1 VNVGLRNWLA
11 ERCLEAIATERPDRS
26 LIALAAFVER
36 ADRSGAAVGLGEEAI
51 RLLGSEPKI
60 FERAGGEVRLLE
72 TLVGDLPEMRWRAP
86 RFIDA
91 VSACRRCCGA
101 PPRAVAREAGGR
113 SDGMPPSLE
122 ELAWTVCAAAAL
134 FNTGL
139 FFEVHELLEPCW
151 MRAERPLKTF
161 LQGLIQIAAGLH
173 HEQNGN
179 RRGAVAL
186 VGDGC
191 GKLRPFA
198 PGAFGVELAEFLAE
212 MSKLSRAL
220 AAAEAA
226 FEIRIP
232 RLVVGDVDRE
242 RQR

>member
-1 VNVGLRNWLA
+1 MNVGLRNWLA
-11 ERCLEAIATERPDRS
+11 ERCLEAIATENPDGA
-26 LIALAAFVER
+26 LAALAAFVER
-36 ADRSGAAVGLGEEAI
+36 ADRSGAAAGLGDEAVRI
-51 RLLGSEPKI
+51 LGSEPKI
-60 FERAGGEVRLLE
+60 FGRAGGEIRLVE

-86 RFIDA
+86 RFVDA
-91 VSACRRCCGA
+91 LSACRRCCGA
-101 PPRAVAREAGGR
+101 PPPVVAREAGGR
-113 SDGMPPSLE
+113 SDGMPPTLE

-151 MRAERPLKTF
+151 MRAERPVKTF

-186 VGDGC
+186 VGEGC

-198 PGAFGVELAEFLAE
+198 PSAFGVELAEFLVE

-220 AAAEAA
+220 AAAETA
-226 FEIRIP
+226 EELRIP
-232 RLVVGDVDRE
+232 RLVVE
-242 RQR
+242 R

>member
-11 ERCLEAIATERPDRS
+11 DRCLEAIAREKPNG
-26 LIALAAFVER
+26 ALAALATFVER
-36 ADRSGAAVGLGEEAI
+36 ADRSGAAAGLGDEAAHI
-51 RLLGSEPKI
+51 LGSEPKI
-60 FERAGGEVRLLE
+60 FERTGGEIRLVE

-86 RFIDA
+86 RFVDA

-101 PPRAVAREAGGR
+101 PPLAVAREAGGR

-122 ELAWTVCAAAAL
+122 ELGWTICAAAAL

-151 MRAERPLKTF
+151 MRAERPVKTF
-161 LQGLIQIAAGLH
+161 LQGLIQVAAGLH

-186 VGDGC
+186 VGEGC

-198 PGAFGVELAEFLAE
+198 PSAFGVELAEFVVE
-212 MSKLSRAL
+212 MSKLARGL
-220 AAAEAA
+220 AAAETAD
-226 FEIRIP
+226 ELRIP
-232 RLVVGDVDRE
+232 RLVVE
-242 RQR
+242 R